1 MGSEDNIGLDS
12 TPWLR
17 TSIITGRLDKNS
29 FDMAD
34 LSNIVGS
41 GEAVGGMVSAGVGRV
56 AGQEPTQLQ
65 RIVSRCSCEFYFV
78 SFSPDLDP
86 VAEEYAANISVSLNV
101 CCSAVS
107 PLLLIDVERQR
118 NQPLTPDAGRKSLE
132 PRMCELFKR
141 RIATTTTTTTTTV
154 CFICVTITI
163 QHCKSVES
171 MI

>member
-17 TSIITGRLDKNS
+17 TSIITRSDKNS

-34 LSNIVGS
+34 LANIVGS
-41 GEAVGGMVSAGVGRV
+41 SEAVGGMVSAGEGRV

-78 SFSPDLDP
+78 SFSSDLDP
-86 VAEEYAANISVSLNV
+86 VAEEYAANIAVSLSG

-107 PLLLIDVERQR
+107 SILLIDVESPR
-118 NQPLTPDAGRKSLE
+118 NQLVRPDAGRKSLE
-132 PRMCELFKR
+132 PRICELFKR
-141 RIATTTTTTTTTV
+141 RIQQQQQQGAL
-154 CFICVTITI
+154 FA
-163 QHCKSVES
+163 
-171 MI
+171 

>member
-1 MGSEDNIGLDS
+1 
-12 TPWLR
+12 
-17 TSIITGRLDKNS
+17 
-29 FDMAD
+29 MAD

-86 VAEEYAANISVSLNV
+86 VAEEYAANISVSLNG

-118 NQPLTPDAGRKSLE
+118 NQPVTPDAGRKSLE
-132 PRMCELFKR
+132 PRLFELFKR
-141 RIATTTTTTTTTV
+141 RIATTGLE
-154 CFICVTITI
+154 ITAGQRTMSELI
-163 QHCKSVES
+163 VDLTGQTFVLPVMLTGQNSIVLK
-171 MI
+171 MK

>member
-1 MGSEDNIGLDS
+1 MGSEANIGLDS

-17 TSIITGRLDKNS
+17 TSIITGRRLDKNS
-29 FDMAD
+29 FDMPD
-34 LSNIVGS
+34 LANIVGS
-41 GEAVGGMVSAGVGRV
+41 GDAVGGMVSAGVGRV

-86 VAEEYAANISVSLNV
+86 VAEEYAANIAVSLSC

-107 PLLLIDVERQR
+107 PLLLIDVESQR

-132 PRMCELFKR
+132 PRICELFKR
-141 RIATTTTTTTTTV
+141 RIATATTTTV

-163 QHCKSVES
+163 QCCKSVES